1 MSTKQDIL
9 DRIIAAKLI
18 AILRLR
24 HQSVVQ
30 RTIDAVVAGGIR
42 VLEITTN
49 TPGFAEEIEN
59 ARRRHPGVLIGAGT
73 VLNVALAKQ
82 ALAGGAQ
89 FMVTPN
95 TNKKVA
101 KLCKDEGVPILMG
114 AMTPTE
120 VADAVA
126 FGAYII
132 KLFPAG
138 DLGISYLK
146 SLKGPFDSIPFFA
159 VGGIGLATME
169 DWFEAGITGVGLGSS
184 LVKNNVKTDAD
195 FEMITENAKK
205 FKRILSRIEM
215 KDSQKP

>member
-1 MSTKQDIL
+1 MSIKQDIL

-59 ARRRHPGVLIGAGT
+59 ARRRHPGALIGAGT

-89 FMVTPN
+89 FVVTPN

-101 KLCKDEGVPILMG
+101 KLCKDEGVPVLMG

-120 VADAVA
+120 ATDAVA
-126 FGAYII
+126 FGADII

-146 SLKGPFDSIPFFA
+146 SLKGPFDTIPFFA
-159 VGGIGLATME
+159 VGGIGLTTME
-169 DWFEAGITGVGLGSS
+169 DWFEAGIAGVGLGSS

-195 FEMITENAKK
+195 FKAVTDNAKK
-205 FKRILSRIEM
+205 FKRILSRIQE
-215 KDSQKP
+215 